1 MAGGYEFV
9 QNEAFKPPT
18 KKRLEFLAK
27 AYDTLHY
34 DVLFVTPYE
43 REVLAKAGVAAR
55 PSWKGSQRLEQHM
68 LSLDGKNK
76 VAVLLLPP
84 APKGARALPQNL
96 IHQVENAVQ
105 GLRGKVRLI
114 VAMSSWGYALEQEL
128 LKSQGPHPDVLLGSG
143 QGIGLAGMIVGG
155 GRTVWMRSFSQGK
168 ALSSI
173 EVLAWPDE
181 NSTFKWTEGKN
192 IRMTLFGLTDQYQ
205 EDPAM
210 LTLMHNMGTD

>member
-27 AYDTLHY
+27 AYDALRY
-34 DVLFVTPYE
+34 DVLFVTSYE

-68 LSLDGKNK
+68 LSLDGKHK

-105 GLRGKVRLI
+105 SLRGKVKLV
-114 VAMSSWGYALEQEL
+114 VAMSPWGYNLEQEL

-143 QGIGLAGMIVGG
+143 HGCGCLGG
-155 GRTVWMRSFSQGK
+155 GLGHAQRACRTAPGQ
-168 ALSSI
+168 L
-173 EVLAWPDE
+173 
-181 NSTFKWTEGKN
+181 
-192 IRMTLFGLTDQYQ
+192 
-205 EDPAM
+205 
-210 LTLMHNMGTD
+210 

>member
-1 MAGGYEFV
+1 M
-9 QNEAFKPPT
+9 
-18 KKRLEFLAK
+18 R
-27 AYDTLHY
+27 YDL
-34 DVLFVTPYE
+34 LFVTPYE
-43 REVLAKAGVAAR
+43 REVLSKAGVATR
-55 PSWKGSQRLEQHM
+55 PSWKGSHRLEQHM
-68 LSLDGKNK
+68 LRLDGKNK

-84 APKGARALPQNL
+84 APRGARALPQNL

-105 GLRGKVRLI
+105 DLRGKVKLI
-114 VAMSSWGYALEQEL
+114 VAMSPWGYNFEQEL

-143 QGIGLAGMIVGG
+143 QGIGLAGMISGD
-155 GRTVWMRSFSQGK
+155 GRTVWVRSFSQGK

-181 NSTFKWTEGKN
+181 NSNFKWTEGKN